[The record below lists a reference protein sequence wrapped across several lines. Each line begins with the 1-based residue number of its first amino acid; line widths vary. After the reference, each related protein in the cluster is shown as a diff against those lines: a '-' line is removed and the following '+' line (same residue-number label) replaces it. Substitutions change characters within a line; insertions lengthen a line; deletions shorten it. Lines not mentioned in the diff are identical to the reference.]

1 MCHFN
6 CDTGSCELSPTYR
19 ISNKQYQK
27 RVLSFFYRLTQLWT
41 LPMNRVLTSMHIA
54 FKGNS

>member
-1 MCHFN
+1 MVMCHFN

-27 RVLSFFYRLTQLWT
+27 RVLSFFLQTHTVMDFTYEQGTYKHAH
-41 LPMNRVLTSMHIA
+41 S
-54 FKGNS
+54 F